1 MQGERGATGY
11 AIHGCS
17 YESLVHINNNNNIL
31 LFYSSLYTGV
41 FIKVL
46 VCVYTERWLSD
57 RGRCFYIAV
66 FVVFT
71 EQSLADILKRF
82 SETVATLSSS
92 AR

>member
-11 AIHGCS
+11 AIHRGAHTRVS
-17 YESLVHINNNNNIL
+17 YTSTTTTTF
-31 LFYSSLYTGV
+31 FYSIVVTGV
-41 FIKVL
+41 LIKVL